1 MDAGIPTYI
10 FGMGVDRTVVRAYG
24 WMVAIAVLLSAGS
37 AVTLAWAV
45 GEAEIALLFLPLVAA
60 YATIM
65 IAVWLVLATYGAFR
79 SRLERQI

>member
-1 MDAGIPTYI
+1 
-10 FGMGVDRTVVRAYG
+10 MGVDRTVVRAYG
-24 WMVAIAVLLSAGS
+24 WMAAIAVLLSAGS
-37 AVTLAWAV
+37 AVALAWVV

-65 IAVWLVLATYGAFR
+65 ISVWLVLATYGVFR